1 MINDRLAALTDYPFR
16 RLTELLADL
25 APPRGVE
32 PIVMSI
38 GEPKHPVPALVR
50 ETLAAEAA
58 GWGRYPPTPG
68 TPGLRRACA
77 EWLERRYALP
87 AGAIDPDAHI
97 VPCNGTREA
106 LFAVA
111 LLAVPETVRGERP
124 VALMPNPFYQIYAG
138 AAVMAGAEPV
148 FVSAAADTGFLPD
161 FASLPE
167 HVLRRTALAYLCTP
181 SNPQGAVAD
190 LAYLKNLAALARRR
204 DFVLAV
210 DACYADVYCGAPPP
224 GIFEACRED
233 GNFDRILAFH
243 SLSKRSNVPGLR
255 SGFVAGDPALIAEFA
270 RLRAYTGGATPLPV
284 QAAAAA
290 LWRDEAHVEES
301 RALYRRKFD
310 AAARLLGGRHGF
322 YRPDGGF
329 YLWLDAGDGE
339 AAARRL
345 WARAGVK
352 AMPGAYLCRPAAG
365 RGPGSPYIR
374 IALVHDAATAEAAL
388 ARIADVL
395 RGDGA

>member
-16 RLTELLADL
+16 RLAGLLADS

-32 PIVMSI
+32 PTIMSI

-50 ETLAAEAA
+50 EALAAEAA

-68 TPGLRRACA
+68 TPDLRAACA
-77 EWLERRYALP
+77 EWLARRYALP

-97 VPCNGTREA
+97 LPCNGTREA

-111 LLAVPETVRGERP
+111 LLAVPESAGGERP
-124 VALMPNPFYQIYAG
+124 VALMPNPFYQVYAG

-148 FVSAAADTGFLPD
+148 FVSAAAETGFLPD

-167 HVLRRTALAYLCTP
+167 RVLRRAALAYLCTP
-181 SNPQGAVAD
+181 SNPQGTVAG
-190 LAYLKNLAALARRR
+190 LAYLKDLTALARRH
-204 DFVLAV
+204 DFTLAI

-290 LWRDEAHVEES
+290 LWRDETHVEES

-310 AAARLLGGRHGF
+310 TAARLLDGRHGF
-322 YRPDGGF
+322 YRPAGGF
-329 YLWLDAGDGE
+329 YLWLDVGDGE

-345 WARAGVK
+345 WARAGVR
-352 AMPGAYLCRPAAG
+352 AMPGAYLSRPAAG
-365 RGPGSPYIR
+365 RGPGTPYIR
-374 IALVHDAATAEAAL
+374 IALVHDAATAGAAL

-395 RGDGA
+395 RGDSA

>member
-16 RLTELLADL
+16 RLAELLADL

-32 PIVMSI
+32 PVIMSI
-38 GEPKHPVPALVR
+38 GEPKHPVPALVG

-68 TPGLRRACA
+68 TPDLRKACA

-87 AGAIDPDAHI
+87 RGTIDPDAHI
-97 VPCNGTREA
+97 LPCNGTREA

-111 LLAVPETVRGERP
+111 LLAVPETVGGERP

-138 AAVMAGAEPV
+138 AAVVAGAEPV
-148 FVSAAADTGFLPD
+148 FVSAAAETGFLPD

-167 HVLRRTALAYLCTP
+167 RILQRAALAYLCTP

-190 LAYLKNLAALARRR
+190 PAYLKDLAALARRH
-204 DFVLAV
+204 DFMLAV
-210 DACYADVYCGAPPP
+210 DACYSDVYCGAPPP

-255 SGFVAGDPALIAEFA
+255 SGFVAGDPALVAEFA

-290 LWRDEAHVEES
+290 LWRDEAHVEEN

-329 YLWLDAGDGE
+329 YLWLDVGDGE

-352 AMPGAYLCRPAAG
+352 AMPGAYLCRPATG

>member
-16 RLTELLADL
+16 RLAELLADL

-32 PIVMSI
+32 PIIVSI

-50 ETLAAEAA
+50 EALAAEAA

-68 TPGLRRACA
+68 TPALRKACA

-87 AGAIDPDAHI
+87 AGAIDPEAHI

-111 LLAVPETVRGERP
+111 LLAVPGTVRGERP

-148 FVSAAADTGFLPD
+148 FVSAAAETGFLPD

-167 HVLRRTALAYLCTP
+167 RVLRRTALAYLCTP

-190 LAYLKNLAALARRR
+190 AAYLKNLAALARRH

-210 DACYADVYCGAPPP
+210 DACYSDVYCGAPPP
-224 GIFEACRED
+224 GIFEACRGD

-243 SLSKRSNVPGLR
+243 SLSKRSSVPGLR

-310 AAARLLGGRHGF
+310 AAARLLGGRYGF

-329 YLWLDAGDGE
+329 YLWLDVGDGE

-345 WARAGVK
+345 WAGAGVK